1 MKSTPSFLSRH
12 NFSLG
17 LFAVALLA
25 FALPDLGRK
34 GGLLR
39 ADLTANVAIFLIF
52 LMQGL
57 SLSSKALAGGIV
69 SWPVHLFTQAWVF
82 LFSAFIAFGIAWSGE
97 ALWAGPADL
106 WKGLLFVG
114 ILPTTIS
121 SAASFTSA
129 ARGDTAAAIF
139 NTVLSNFAG
148 VFLTPLWVLLLFSV
162 ADARLPPVSS
172 IFGKLFLII
181 ILPLLLGQLL
191 RPVWWKRSALKP
203 RLQGHFRT
211 LSNTCILFIVFA
223 AFCDSVHAKSWAGIP
238 VSSLLV
244 CALAV
249 ILFILITSISVWASS
264 SWFRFSP
271 AQRVAVFYCGSQKTL
286 AAGVPMA
293 TAIFAQSADLPAFN
307 IGLFLLPLLLL
318 HPLQLILAG
327 ILVPYFESYVVK
339 RSA

>member
-1 MKSTPSFLSRH
+1 MNSLPSFLSRH
-12 NFSLG
+12 SFSLG

-162 ADARLPPVSS
+162 ADAQLPPVSS

-191 RPVWWKRSALKP
+191 RPVWWERSALKP
-203 RLQGHFRT
+203 LLQGHFRT
-211 LSNTCILFIVFA
+211 LSNSCILFIVFA

-238 VSSLLV
+238 ASSLLV

-327 ILVPYFESYVVK
+327 ILVPYFDSYVGE
-339 RSA
+339 RST